1 MKTKT
6 SENITAFVDN
16 ELKNNKQEKELSDKI
31 ETDAELKFEYQ
42 IQNSMKNLLQ
52 KRFAEQKAPEHLR
65 SKVLYSIRTEVPA
78 SRSNQSIGIFEQ
90 LKQLLNPG
98 KIQFAFGM
106 AIILAALLF
115 LFQPFSTQ
123 EQTSNTSI
131 KQARI
136 GGIFFEANNNF
147 DKIREGKLKCQITS
161 SNPEEVASFFK
172 KAGVSYEVSIPKFKN
187 WDLAGGVVSE
197 ANGKKLA
204 HQVYSGPNNEILY
217 LYQVSDNYCKKSIVQ
232 ISDEMLSYIEN
243 NPYYKVEEQNQ
254 ATYLWKSGSNIYTLV
269 TNEKCD
275 KVEKHFLSSFISF

>member
-115 LFQPFSTQ
+115 FSNLFQLKNKP
-123 EQTSNTSI
+123 
-131 KQARI
+131 RI
-136 GGIFFEANNNF
+136 
-147 DKIREGKLKCQITS
+147 LQ
-161 SNPEEVASFFK
+161 
-172 KAGVSYEVSIPKFKN
+172 
-187 WDLAGGVVSE
+187 
-197 ANGKKLA
+197 
-204 HQVYSGPNNEILY
+204 
-217 LYQVSDNYCKKSIVQ
+217 
-232 ISDEMLSYIEN
+232 
-243 NPYYKVEEQNQ
+243 
-254 ATYLWKSGSNIYTLV
+254 
-269 TNEKCD
+269 
-275 KVEKHFLSSFISF
+275 